1 MKKLLIVIAPLLML
15 SSAYP
20 AFATG
25 NNEVQTRS
33 AQIQACFRTHGQAM
47 DKPAL
52 RNPQD
57 CWRVHG
63 FLMKQ

>member
-1 MKKLLIVIAPLLML
+1 MKKLLIVIASLLIL
-15 SSAYP
+15 CSAYP
-20 AFATG
+20 AFAAG
-25 NNEVQTRS
+25 NNGVQARET
-33 AQIQACFRTHGQAM
+33 QIQACFRMHGQLM

-52 RNPQD
+52 RNWQD

>member
-15 SSAYP
+15 GSAYP
-20 AFATG
+20 AFAAG
-25 NNEVQTRS
+25 NNEVQARS
-33 AQIQACFRTHGQAM
+33 AQIQACFRMHGELM

>member
-15 SSAYP
+15 GSAYP
-20 AFATG
+20 AFAAG
-25 NNEVQTRS
+25 NNGVQTRS
-33 AQIQACFRTHGQAM
+33 AQIQACFRMHGQLM